1 MASLEPSVPAQ
12 PIAVVGLSCRLPQ
25 AADPRGFWDL
35 LTRGVSAITSV
46 PQDRW
51 DLAARFDEEL
61 SGRGSLGSGRGG
73 FLTEVDQF
81 DAAFF
86 GISPREAAELDPR
99 QRLTLEL
106 GWEALE
112 DAGIVPGALRG
123 ERVAVFVGAMGD
135 DYATLSFADGGSQI
149 GHYTATGVQRSMI
162 ANRLSYVLGVHG
174 PSFVVD
180 SGQSS
185 SLVAVHLAVES
196 LRRGESSAAL
206 VGGVTLNL
214 AAESMA
220 ATARFG
226 ALSPDGLCFTF
237 DARAN
242 GYARGEGGG
251 FAVLKPLHLA
261 LGDGDDIY
269 CVIRGTAMNND
280 GGGDGLTVPNERA
293 QQAVLAEAYRRAGV
307 DPAEVQ
313 YVELHGTGTKVGD
326 PIEAAALGAVLGA
339 GRSAG
344 NPLLV
349 GSAKTNVG
357 HLEGAAGI
365 VGLLKAA
372 LAVKHRRL
380 PASLNFE
387 HPNPAIRFDD
397 WNLQVVRSSQQWP
410 ECNGPV
416 LAGVSS
422 FGMGGTNCHVVLS
435 GAPGPVREPGHDTAE
450 PAEVV
455 WTLSAKT
462 SAALRAQTTALIGHV
477 EAHPDFRPADL
488 AFSLATKRTAFQ
500 HRVAVV
506 GADRDALLAR
516 LRPFARGEYA
526 ADVVEGTV
534 LAQPKVAFLFAGQ
547 GGQRAGMGREL
558 HARFPVFAAAFDA
571 VCARVGLDVLSA
583 DDETLA
589 RTEVTQPALFA
600 LEVALFRLLESWGIT
615 PDFVVGHSIGEIAAA
630 HVSGVLS
637 LDDACRMVV
646 ARGRLMQALP
656 TGGAMIAVQASE
668 AEVVTL
674 LDEQPAVSLAAVNGP
689 SSVVLAGAVAD
700 VEQVAATLAAAG
712 RWTRRLR
719 VSHAFHSALMA
730 PMLHEFRQVVAGLT
744 FGETSIPMVSTLTGQ
759 PADELWR
766 TPSYWVRHARGTVR
780 FADAVKT
787 LRADGTGLFVELGPD
802 GVLSALTRDIVE
814 EDPADAVVA
823 VPLLRAADSEATTAL
838 TALAQLHV
846 RGVSPEW
853 TALLGDRGRVPLP
866 TYAFQ
871 RESHWLQGREPAPV
885 RTVENPVESSRWT
898 GGALELVR
906 TRLATVLGYASPGG
920 IESAET
926 FRELGLNSVTAVEFR
941 TALATTTGLRL
952 PTGLIYSYPTPG
964 DLARYLDA
972 ELSGAADP
980 ASPAWRDTPSAE
992 DPVAIVAMGCRFPG
1006 GVSSPEELW
1015 DLLAEGREALGDF
1028 PLDRGWQPDPAYP
1041 AVGGFLPGMA
1051 EFDAAFFGISPREAT
1066 GMDPQQRLLLEVAW
1080 ETLERAGIL
1089 PESLRGTRTGV
1100 FAGLGHN
1107 GYAGSA
1113 ETGSVTSVASGRV
1126 AYVFGLE
1133 GPAVTVDTACSSS
1146 LVALHLAA
1154 QAVRSG
1160 ECELALAGGVTL
1172 MATPEI
1178 FADFARQQGLAEDGR
1193 CKAFSAGAD
1202 GTGFAE
1208 GVGLLLVE
1216 RLSDARRNRHPVLA
1230 VVRGTAINSDGA
1242 SNGLTAP
1249 NGLSQQKVIRQALLS
1264 AGLAAT
1270 DIDVVEAHGTGT
1282 RLGDP
1287 IEAEALL
1294 ATYGRD
1300 RADRPV
1306 RLGSVKSN
1314 LGHTQAAA
1322 GVAGVIKMVLSMRHG
1337 VLPRTLH
1344 ADEPSPFIDWSGG
1357 SVSLLTESVQWP
1369 DTGRPRRAAVSSFG
1383 ISGTNAHA
1391 VLEQAPVMNFA
1402 EQPVSDGEQG
1412 VTAWVLSARTQAGV
1426 RAQAARLLS
1435 HLDENASLRL
1445 SDIGCSLATSRTSF
1459 AHRAAVVGGDRAG
1472 LIAALSALAQGAP
1485 AAGVVEGMAREGARM
1500 ALLFGGQESQ
1510 RLGVGQELHA
1520 RFPVFAEAFDAVAA
1534 HLGTALPGDTNS
1546 LARNGFTQPALFA
1559 LEVALFRLL
1568 ESWGIAPDFVAGHSI
1583 GEIAAAHVCG
1593 VLSLEDAC
1601 VLVAARDRLMR
1612 ALPPGGVAETVADS
1626 EEEISPLPEGVSLDP
1641 VPDEFRTIVE
1651 GLEFG
1656 RPSITAVSAVTGAV
1670 VTDEWST
1677 PEYWVRQAREAVRFA
1692 DSLHALEAAGVTTF
1706 VELGSDGVLSDM
1718 VRDALVDAVAVPVLR
1733 EDRGEE
1739 EAVVSALSWLHIV
1752 GVPVAWHAF
1761 FAGCH
1766 RVDLPTYAF
1775 QRERYWARQS
1785 HDVVSLG
1792 LRSAGHPLLGAGV
1805 ELPESGGYVFTGT
1818 LSVGSLPWLADH
1830 VVGGSVLLPGTAFLE
1845 LAVLAGDET
1854 GCDRVEEL
1862 VLEAPLIFTGP
1873 DEVGVQ
1879 VVVGG
1884 AEAAGGRSVGVYS
1897 RSGIDGPWVRHATG
1911 VLGVRGATTAEAV
1924 EWPPA
1929 GAVPVN
1935 LERFYEDCAEDGFD
1949 YGPAFQGLKAVWRRG
1964 DEVFA
1969 EIAAATDS
1977 DAYRLHPAL
1986 LDPVVQA
1993 TRFLGIDEPGVG
2005 RVPFSWSGFSLY
2017 AVGASA
2023 ARVRLVRSGAD
2034 TVSFTLADASGLPVA
2049 SAESLSLRRI
2059 SLVDVSGA
2067 RGALFRLDWAPLAGP
2082 LGDGAFVE
2090 LDALE
2095 TDAPVPATVV
2105 ARVLAPTITSTP
2117 VAVREATTAVLDLL
2131 QNWLGDNR
2139 FEDSRLAVV
2148 TRHAD
2153 RDPALGAVRGLVRSA
2168 QSEHPGRFVL
2178 VDLDDEPAS
2187 EGALSLALASGEP
2200 QLTVRAG
2207 EVFVGRLARFA
2218 VPPAARPWNADDH
2231 VLITGGT
2238 GGLGALLARHLVTG
2252 RGVRRLLLLSRRGEA
2267 ADGATELVAEMTA
2280 LGAAVRV
2287 VACDV
2292 ADRGALAEVL
2302 GSVPVEHPLTAVIHA
2317 AGVLDDGVLSALN
2330 PERFDAVLGP
2340 KADAAWHL
2348 HELTQGMDLSAFV
2361 VFSSVAGIFG
2371 NPGQSNYAA
2380 ANGALDALTGYR
2392 RSLGLPALS
2401 LAWGA
2406 WELPGRAREGMS
2418 SQAHRRR
2425 MARAGLLPL
2434 SAELGLSL
2442 FDVLVG
2448 SAEGTVVPVPLD
2460 FARLRSSGEI
2470 PLVLRGLVSGTV
2482 RRATASAMAT
2492 TLAGQLRELP
2502 DGERGDA
2509 VVALVR
2515 DRIAAVLGHTG
2526 ADAIDPALPFIELG
2540 VDSLA
2545 SIELRTVL
2553 ATATGVRL
2561 PATLAFDYPTPLV
2574 LAEFLLSELMG
2585 GIARPVPAPLAQVSD
2600 DPVVIV
2606 GMACRYPGGVGSPED
2621 LWDLV
2626 CSGGDGISGFPVD
2639 RGWDVEGLYD
2649 PDPGKVG
2656 TSYTREGGFLYEAA
2670 DFDSGF
2676 FGISPREALAMDPQ
2690 QRLLLETSW
2699 EAFERA
2705 GIVPA
2710 SLRGSRGGVFVGSM
2724 YHDYSSSSLVS
2735 FPADVEG
2742 YLGIGNAGVWC
2753 RGGWLISLG
2762 LRGR

>member
-1 MASLEPSVPAQ
+1 MASYEPSDPEQ
-12 PIAVVGLSCRLPQ
+12 LIAVVGLSCRLPQ

-35 LTRGVSAITSV
+35 LTGGMSAITSV
-46 PQDRW
+46 PQDRSYA
-51 DLAARFDEEL
+51 AARFDAEL
-61 SGRGSLGSGRGG
+61 SERGSLSTVRGG
-73 FLTEVDQF
+73 FLTGVDQF

-149 GHYTATGVQRSMI
+149 GHHTATGVQRSMI

-174 PSFVVD
+174 PSLVVD

-220 ATARFG
+220 AAARFG

-251 FAVLKPLHLA
+251 FAVLKPLPLA

-293 QQAVLAEAYRRAGV
+293 QRAVLAEAYRRAGV

-344 NPLLV
+344 NALLV

-372 LAVKHRRL
+372 LAVKHRWL
-380 PASLNFE
+380 PASLNYE

-397 WNLQVVRSSQQWP
+397 WNMRVVRSSQQWP
-410 ECNGPV
+410 ECDGPV

-435 GAPGPVREPGHDTAE
+435 GAPEPVREPSRDTGTAE
-450 PAEVV
+450 VI

-462 SAALRAQTTALIGHV
+462 PAALRAQTAALIEHV
-477 EAHPDFRPADL
+477 EAHPGFRPAEL
-488 AFSLATKRTAFQ
+488 ASSLATTRTAFQ

-526 ADVVEGTV
+526 DDVVEGIV

-547 GGQRAGMGREL
+547 GSQRAGMGREL
-558 HARFPVFAAAFDA
+558 HARFPAFAAAFDA

-589 RTEVTQPALFA
+589 RTEVAQPALFA
-600 LEVALFRLLESWGIT
+600 LEIALFRLLESWGIT

-630 HVSGVLS
+630 HVCGVLS
-637 LDDACRMVV
+637 LDDACAMVV

-689 SSVVLAGAVAD
+689 SSVVLAGAAVD

-744 FGETSIPMVSTLTGQ
+744 FGEASIPMVSTLTGQ
-759 PADELWR
+759 PAGELWR
-766 TPSYWVRHARGTVR
+766 TPGYWVRHARGTVR

-787 LRADGTGLFVELGPD
+787 LRADGTELFVELGPD

-814 EDPADAVVA
+814 DEPVGEVVA
-823 VPLLRAADSEATTAL
+823 VPLLRAAGSEETTVL

-853 TALLGDRGRVPLP
+853 TALLGDHGRVPLP

-871 RESHWLQGREPAPV
+871 RESHWLPGREPAPV
-885 RTVENPVESSRWT
+885 RPEENPVESPRWT
-898 GGALELVR
+898 GGTLELVR
-906 TRLATVLGYASPGG
+906 TRLATVLGYAAPGG
-920 IESAET
+920 IGSAET
-926 FRELGLNSVTAVEFR
+926 FRELGLDSVTAVEFR
-941 TALATTTGLRL
+941 KALATATGLRL

-980 ASPAWRDTPSAE
+980 ARPAGRDIPSAE
-992 DPVAIVAMGCRFPG
+992 DPVVIVAMGCRYPG

-1015 DLLAEGREALGDF
+1015 DLLAEGGEALGEF

-1126 AYVFGLE
+1126 AYIFGLE

-1178 FADFARQQGLAEDGR
+1178 FADFARQQGLAADGR

-1287 IEAEALL
+1287 IEAEAVL

-1337 VLPRTLH
+1337 ILPRTLH
-1344 ADEPSPFIDWSGG
+1344 ADEPSPFVDWSGG
-1357 SVSLLTESVQWP
+1357 SVSLLTENVQWP
-1369 DTGRPRRAAVSSFG
+1369 ATGRPRRAAVSSFG

-1391 VLEQAPVMNFA
+1391 VLEQAPVTNLA
-1402 EQPVSDGEQG
+1402 EQPVSEVEQG
-1412 VTAWVLSARTQAGV
+1412 VTAWVLSARTRAGV
-1426 RAQAARLLS
+1426 RSQAARLLS
-1435 HLDENASLRL
+1435 HLNENASLGL

-1459 AHRAAVVGGDRAG
+1459 THRAAVVGGDRAG

-1534 HLGTALPGDTNS
+1534 RLGTALPGGKDS

-1583 GEIAAAHVCG
+1583 GEIAAAHTCG

-1612 ALPPGGVAETVADS
+1612 ALPSGGAVVGVEAS
-1626 EEEISPLPEGVSLDP
+1626 EEEISPLPEGASPDP
-1641 VPDEFRTIVE
+1641 VLGEFRTTVE
-1651 GLEFG
+1651 GLEFR
-1656 RPSITAVSAVTGAV
+1656 RPSIAAVSAVTGAL

-1677 PEYWVRQAREAVRFA
+1677 PEYWVRQARETVRFA
-1692 DSLHALEAAGVTTF
+1692 DSLRALEAAGVTTF
-1706 VELGSDGVLSDM
+1706 VELGSGGGLSAM
-1718 VRDALVDAVAVPVLR
+1718 VRDALVDAVAVVVLH

-1739 EAVVSALSWLHIV
+1739 EAVVSALSWMHTV
-1752 GVPVAWHAF
+1752 GVPVAWSAF

-1775 QRERYWARQS
+1775 QRERYWAARQP

-1792 LRSAGHPLLGAGV
+1792 LRPADHPLLGAGV
-1805 ELPESGGYVFTGT
+1805 DMPESGGYVFTGT
-1818 LSVGSLPWLADH
+1818 LSMGALPWLADH

-1854 GCDRVEEL
+1854 GCDRIEEL

-1884 AEAAGGRSVGVYS
+1884 VEAAGGRSLGVYS

-1911 VLGVRGATTAEAV
+1911 VLGVRDATTAETV
-1924 EWPPA
+1924 QWPPA
-1929 GAVPVN
+1929 GAVPVS
-1935 LERFYEDCAEDGFD
+1935 LEGFYEHCSEDGFD

-1977 DAYRLHPAL
+1977 DAYRLHPAV

-2005 RVPFSWSGFSLY
+2005 RVPFSWSGFSLH
-2017 AVGASA
+2017 AAGASA
-2023 ARVRLVRSGAD
+2023 ARVRLVRTGAD
-2034 TVSFTLADASGLPVA
+2034 TVSFTIADASGLPVA
-2049 SAESLSLRRI
+2049 SADSLVLRRM
-2059 SLVDVSGA
+2059 SPVDVSGA
-2067 RGALFRLDWAPLAGP
+2067 RDALFRLDWSPLAGP
-2082 LGDGAFVE
+2082 LGDAAFVE
-2090 LDALE
+2090 LDTLE

-2105 ARVLAPTITSTP
+2105 ARVLPPTITSVP
-2117 VAVREATTAVLDLL
+2117 AAVREVTTAVLELL

-2139 FEDSRLAVV
+2139 FDDSRLAVV

-2153 RDPALGAVRGLVRSA
+2153 RDPALGAAQGLVRSA

-2187 EGALSLALASGEP
+2187 EVALSLALASGEP
-2200 QLTVRAG
+2200 QLTVREG

-2218 VPPAARPWNADDH
+2218 VAPAARPWNADDH

-2238 GGLGALLARHLVTG
+2238 GGLGALLARHLVSG
-2252 RGVRRLLLLSRRGEA
+2252 GGVRRLLLLSRRGEA
-2267 ADGATELVAEMTA
+2267 ADGATELVAELA
-2280 LGAAVRV
+2280 ARGAEVRV

-2317 AGVLDDGVLSALN
+2317 AGVLDDGVLSALT

-2340 KADAAWHL
+2340 KVDAAWHL
-2348 HELTQGMDLSAFV
+2348 HELTKGMEPSAFV

-2380 ANGALDALTGYR
+2380 ANAALDALTRYR

-2406 WELPGRAREGMS
+2406 WELPGLAREGMS

-2425 MARAGLLPL
+2425 MTRAGLLPL

-2442 FDVLVG
+2442 FDALVG

-2470 PLVLRGLVSGTV
+2470 PFVLRGLVSGTV
-2482 RRATASAMAT
+2482 RRAAASAMAT
-2492 TLAGQLRELP
+2492 PLAGQLRELP

-2540 VDSLA
+2540 VDSLTA
-2545 SIELRTVL
+2545 VELRTVL

-2561 PATLAFDYPTPLV
+2561 PATLVFDYPTPLV
-2574 LAEFLLSELMG
+2574 LAEFLLSELVG
-2585 GIARPVPAPLAQVSD
+2585 GSSPGVVSTAVGVPVSD

-2606 GMACRYPGGVGSPED
+2606 GMACRYPGGVGSP
-2621 LWDLV
+2621 
-2626 CSGGDGISGFPVD
+2626 
-2639 RGWDVEGLYD
+2639 
-2649 PDPGKVG
+2649 
-2656 TSYTREGGFLYEAA
+2656 
-2670 DFDSGF
+2670 
-2676 FGISPREALAMDPQ
+2676 
-2690 QRLLLETSW
+2690 
-2699 EAFERA
+2699 
-2705 GIVPA
+2705 
-2710 SLRGSRGGVFVGSM
+2710 
-2724 YHDYSSSSLVS
+2724 
-2735 FPADVEG
+2735 
-2742 YLGIGNAGVWC
+2742 
-2753 RGGWLISLG
+2753 
-2762 LRGR
+2762 